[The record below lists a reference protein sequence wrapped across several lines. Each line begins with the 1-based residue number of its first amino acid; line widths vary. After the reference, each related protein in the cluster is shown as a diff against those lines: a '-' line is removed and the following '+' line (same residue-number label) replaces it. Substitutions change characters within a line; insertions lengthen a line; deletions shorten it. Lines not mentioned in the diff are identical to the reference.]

1 MVAKAA
7 IAGEHIGHAL
17 FECSVP
23 AVPINGA
30 CAKIDHRT
38 PRSKAYLGQRRFRA
52 ERYNGKQDGPEANY
66 ALHRQPHRLLPNN
79 NTKQPKFIS
88 LGRVNPIA

>member
-17 FECSVP
+17 FKCSVP
-23 AVPINGA
+23 AVPISVA
-30 CAKIDHRT
+30 RAKVNHRT
-38 PRSKAYLGQRRFRA
+38 PWSIAYLSQRRFRA
-52 ERYNGKQDGPEANY
+52 EHHNGKQDGPEVNY
-66 ALHRQPHRLLPNN
+66 ALHLQPHRLLPNN
-79 NTKQPKFIS
+79 NTKQTKFIS